1 MDTKTSIEKTTSDIQ
16 DIWKSY
22 KLQQDGSLREKL
34 VLNYISLVRS
44 VMKSISIPA
53 NSILTRDDLISSGII
68 GLIDAIEKYDLD
80 RGVKFETYAVQ
91 RIKGAILDE
100 LRKVDWLSRTA
111 RQKVTE
117 VNSTLD
123 SIQSETGAEATFPEA
138 ISKLNIK
145 TSEINTY
152 LLAYRSSKEGL
163 FINETLFNGDEEETP
178 NFLENLPDES
188 QKNPLDVI
196 IDEEKIS
203 IIMDY
208 LNTLPER
215 NRLIITLHY
224 YENLKFKEIGKLLNI
239 SESRVSQVHSEVI
252 RQLKKKFR
260 MIEE

>member
-1 MDTKTSIEKTTSDIQ
+1 MKTRTEESTQDIKG
-16 DIWKSY
+16 IWKSY
-22 KLQQDGSLREKL
+22 KLQRDSSLREKL

-68 GLIDAIEKYDLD
+68 GLIDAIEKYDPN

-117 VNSTLD
+117 ISSTLD
-123 SIQSETGAEATFPEA
+123 SIQNETTTEPTFPEA
-138 ISKLNIK
+138 ISKLNIN
-145 TSEINTY
+145 TSEINSY
-152 LLAYRSSKEGL
+152 LLAYRSSKEGF
-163 FINETLFNGDEEETP
+163 FINETSFNGDDEEPTS
-178 NFLENLPDES
+178 FLENIPDES
-188 QKNPLDVI
+188 QKSPLDVI
-196 IDEEKIS
+196 VDEEKIS

-215 NRLIITLHY
+215 NRLIITLYY

-252 RQLKKKFR
+252 AQLKEKFKT
-260 MIEE
+260 IEE